1 MTIITTKQAAKL
13 LHADVRTV
21 QRNAKAGMY
30 PTGVCG
36 KHGRYYL
43 FDEDALLNYIFSKK
57 VA

>member
-30 PTGVCG
+30 PAKVCG

-43 FDEDALLNYIFSKK
+43 FDQDALLAYVFSQH
-57 VA
+57 AA